1 MKTRR
6 WLLFVIT
13 LVLLVGSLSTALA
26 APQGKH
32 ASLVFDVAAYTE
44 ESILVG
50 GETVNYRAYR
60 GVVYVKNPVL
70 AAAANPFGGP
80 DTPPTVYQ
88 VLNVFVPANIAVE
101 DYKTHDGP
109 IFFPNGMGGYMPA
122 LPLDTDKAEVQTAL
136 AKGYVVVTPGVR
148 GRTNY
153 DPSTLEWNGKAP
165 SVIVDLKAAVRYL
178 RFNDKIM
185 PGDAEKIIVSGTSG
199 GGAISTLL
207 GATGN
212 NKDYEPYL
220 EEIGAAKEKDH
231 IFATN
236 AYCPITNLDN
246 SDTAYEWQFYGI
258 WDYYFLGGGTMTGDR
273 IVVSG
278 ELKDMFPAYL
288 NSLKLYVSEPR
299 NPNGVGLAHA
309 PGQIKQGVALRLNA
323 DGEGTFKDYVQAWV
337 IDSAQTALDKGTDLS
352 GFAWIT
358 IVDGVVTDIDWDEY
372 LLYMRRMKPAP
383 AFDSIW
389 PMPSWENSVFGTA
402 TISDQHFTQYSF
414 DAAYRFSGGWI
425 APLADW
431 GMVKMMNP
439 MYYIGASGTTS
450 SHYWRIRHGA
460 LDADTSFPIPVILA
474 TKLMNTGH
482 DVDFAIPWG
491 QGHGGNYDLPEL
503 FDWIQA
509 ISE

>member
-1 MKTRR
+1 MKTRK
-6 WLLFVIT
+6 W
-13 LVLLVGSLSTALA
+13 LVLIIAVALLAGSLSTALA
-26 APQGKH
+26 APQKQD
-32 ASLVFDVAAYTE
+32 SLVFDVDDYAE

-50 GETVNYRAYR
+50 EETVYYRAYR
-60 GVVYVKNPVL
+60 DVVYVKNPVL
-70 AAAANPFGGP
+70 AAAANPFGGE
-80 DTPPTVYQ
+80 DDPPTIYQ
-88 VLNVFVPANIAVE
+88 VLNVFVPTDIALE
-101 DYKTHDGP
+101 DYETDDTP

-122 LPLDTDKAEVQTAL
+122 LPLDTDRAEIQMAL

-153 DPSTLEWNGKAP
+153 DPVTLEWNGKAP
-165 SVIVDLKAAVRYL
+165 SVIVDLKASVRYL

-212 NKDYEPYL
+212 NKEYEPYL
-220 EEIGAAKEKDH
+220 EEIGAAKEKDD

-246 SDTAYEWQFYGI
+246 SDTAYEWQWYGI
-258 WDYYFLGGGTMTGDR
+258 NDYYFLGGGTMEGDQL
-273 IVVSG
+273 IVSE

-288 NSLKLYVSEPR
+288 NSLKLYAYEPR
-299 NPNGVGLAHA
+299 NAKGVGLAHA
-309 PGQIKQGVALRLNA
+309 PGQVKKGVALRLNA
-323 DGEGTFKDYVQAWV
+323 AGEGTFKEYVIGFI
-337 IDSAQTALDKGTDLS
+337 IDSAQAALDNGADLS
-352 GFAWIT
+352 EHDWIT
-358 IVDGVVTDIDWDEY
+358 IEDGIVTDLDWDEY
-372 LLYMRRMKPAP
+372 LLYERRMKPAP
-383 AFDSIW
+383 AFDGIYH
-389 PMPSWENSVFGTA
+389 PSWENSLFGTA

-414 DAAYRFSGGWI
+414 ETPYSTWE

-431 GMVKMMNP
+431 APVKMMNP

-460 LDADTSFPIPVILA
+460 LDADTSVAIPIILT

-482 DVDFAIPWG
+482 DVDFAVPWD
-491 QGHGGNYDLPEL
+491 QGHGGNYDLEEL
-503 FDWIQA
+503 FDWIEA
-509 ISE
+509 INE